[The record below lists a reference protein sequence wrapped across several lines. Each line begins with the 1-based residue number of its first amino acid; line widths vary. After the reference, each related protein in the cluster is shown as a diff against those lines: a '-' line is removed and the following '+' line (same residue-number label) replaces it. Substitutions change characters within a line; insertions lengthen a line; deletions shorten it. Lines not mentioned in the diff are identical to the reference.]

1 LGEVLE
7 VEPGHIAGRLGAL
20 RLAPK
25 PVLLH
30 RTRLTELLENADSHR
45 VLLLCAPVG
54 SGKTT
59 AVRHYL
65 ERTGSLL
72 AYFRL
77 SYDSSVATID
87 QILAATQD
95 APEVVIDDL
104 DAAPPVVVD
113 GLVSRISD
121 ENDARRYI
129 LIGRSRRRMRVH
141 SLLASGLAD
150 LIGASNLAFTKDE
163 VGELAAKI
171 GAPFDDETVLQ
182 LTHDTDGWAT
192 PMAWIVRDTA
202 TAVRTLRGAIE
213 RWTEERAHLLL
224 DLLATEHLHDRE
236 AFDAFKARLRA
247 GGTDAQREL
256 EEYEALGFP
265 VVRTRRSF
273 RPSRILM
280 RLLRPESV
288 AEQPAAETT
297 PAMALH
303 LFASFRCEIAGQE
316 LVFQRRRDR
325 SILTYVALAEGG
337 RATRKQLI
345 DAFWPNADR
354 AVATQSLRTAISR
367 IRSAIAQVAG
377 PESVDDYLS
386 SADDLCLNFEN
397 VALDVR
403 RFVEHLRR
411 GDVEATQCAV
421 EPAERHYSAAERLY
435 RGRLLS
441 AESVEPCFSDVA
453 DEMERLYLEMLV
465 GRVQMYVASG
475 DQNTAR
481 ACAYKVLECTRD
493 AAVRLRAMAF
503 LDAKGLVTA

>member
-7 VEPGHIAGRLGAL
+7 VKPGQIAGRLGAL

-30 RTRLTELLENADSHR
+30 RSRLTELLENTDSHR
-45 VLLLCAPVG
+45 VLLVCAPVG

-65 ERTGSLL
+65 ERTGGLL

-77 SYDSSVATID
+77 SYESSVATIQ

-113 GLVSRISD
+113 ALVSRIGD
-121 ENDARRYI
+121 DDARRYI

-141 SLLASGLAD
+141 SLVASGLGT
-150 LIGASNLAFTKDE
+150 LIGATSLAFTKDE
-163 VGELAAKI
+163 VAELAAEI

-224 DLLATEHLHDRE
+224 DLLATEHLHDHE
-236 AFDAFKARLRA
+236 AFDAFKARLRS
-247 GGTDAQREL
+247 GETDAQREL

-273 RPSRILM
+273 RPSRILL

-288 AEQPAAETT
+288 AEQPAMATT

-303 LFASFRCEIAGQE
+303 LFASFRSEIAGQE

-325 SILTYVALAEGG
+325 SILTYVALAEDG
-337 RATRKQLI
+337 RSTRKQLI
-345 DAFWPNADR
+345 DVFWPNADR

-377 PESVDDYLS
+377 PEAVDDYFS

-411 GDVEATQCAV
+411 GDIEAAQSAVEA
-421 EPAERHYSAAERLY
+421 AERHYSAAERLY

-441 AESVEPCFSDVA
+441 AESVEPCFNDAA
-453 DEMERLYLEMLV
+453 DDMDRLYLEMLV